1 MNVLIIGGTRQ
12 IGHYLTETLLA
23 AGHRVTLLNRGV
35 TRDDLP
41 DTLPRLRVD
50 RTDPMQLRRALSG
63 RTFDVVIDN
72 VLYKRPEAETIT
84 ELLNGSVGHYIT
96 LSTGQVYL
104 VRENLSRPFSED
116 DFEGPT
122 LPAPAFGTYDYE
134 EWLYGMDK
142 RECEAVL
149 MEAHAKRGFPATIL
163 RLPMV
168 ISPRDQYL
176 RLYSYVLRLKDG
188 GPILVPETPDYPL
201 RHIYALD
208 VVRAITS
215 LMNDG
220 AGKGRAFNI
229 SQDETLTIDQFLGLL
244 GKTLNVEPTIVRIPR
259 ETLFANGFLPD
270 CSPFSDVWMS
280 ELDNTRSKTELGMT
294 YTPVE
299 TYLAHVVEQLDKL
312 QPPAP
317 AGYRRRNAERNL
329 VTSLPTSE

>member
-12 IGHYLTETLLA
+12 IGHFLTETLLK
-23 AGHRVTLLNRGV
+23 AGHRVTLLNRGI
-35 TRDDLP
+35 TRDNLP

-50 RTDPMQLRRALSG
+50 RTDPMQLRRALAG
-63 RTFDVVIDN
+63 RSFDVVVDN

-84 ELLNGSVGHYIT
+84 QLLDGHVGRYIA

-104 VRENLSRPFSED
+104 VRDGLPRPFSED
-116 DFEGPT
+116 DFDGPT
-122 LPAPAFGTYDYE
+122 IPAPAIGTYDYE

-149 MEAHAKRGFPATIL
+149 MDAHARSGFPATVL

-168 ISPRDQYL
+168 VSSRDQYL

-188 GPILVPETPDYPL
+188 GPILVPDRPDYPL

-208 VVRAITS
+208 VVRAITT
-215 LMNDG
+215 LMTGD
-220 AGKGRAFNI
+220 AGKGRAYNV
-229 SQDETLTIDQFLGLL
+229 SQDETLTIREFLGIL
-244 GKTLNVEPTIVRIPR
+244 GDSLGVDPNVVTTPR
-259 ETLFANGFLPD
+259 EVLLANGFLPD

-280 ELDNTRSKTELGMT
+280 ELDNTRSKAELGMT
-294 YTPVE
+294 YTPPA
-299 TYLAHVVEQLDKL
+299 TYLAELVAQLK
-312 QPPAP
+312 QRAPTPP

-329 VTSLPTSE
+329 AASLTKT